1 MNTHLSKNAPDFKMP
16 NLNITLALVNNLLL
30 TNVNA
35 NTSNQYNYII
45 QNSKYLSFD
54 NIMNNPFFINSSDAT
69 THIRH
74 YLENVG
80 SHYTIISKFDNIVM
94 YNNIKYCNIYYNRN
108 DKQCILDTYTLDT
121 SNLDTVSQDNIYTY
135 KTISYIITIINAI
148 DIIYNYLKHT
158 IPITIPI
165 PINIPIINNN
175 TNNNTSNNTNNYV
188 VFIT

>member
-1 MNTHLSKNAPDFKMP
+1 MSMCVVTNMPSLEMP
-16 NLNITLALVNNLLL
+16 NVNSDLTLVNNLLL
-30 TNVNA
+30 TNVN
-35 NTSNQYNYII
+35 NTTSNQYNYII
-45 QNSKYLSFD
+45 QNSKYLSVD

-121 SNLDTVSQDNIYTY
+121 ISQDTITQDNIYTY
-135 KTISYIITIINAI
+135 KTISYIITITNAI

-158 IPITIPI
+158 IPIPI
-165 PINIPIINNN
+165 TNNN
-175 TNNNTSNNTNNYV
+175 TNNNTDNNTNNYV